1 MDFNQIKYERINYNE
16 YKEIYRDI
24 LSKMDRAES
33 FDKYIDLLNKIN
45 NMRNRL
51 ETMKTLAQIKFS
63 IDTTDDF
70 YSAEN
75 DYWDELGPMF
85 SDLDMDLYK
94 NILDSSYVDQ
104 LETKYGRQYI
114 DLIRCSVKSFS
125 KDIIG
130 LLQEENKLMS
140 EYTQLLASASID
152 FEGKKRNLSD
162 MSIFMSDNDRD
173 IRKSAIRAHTKFFED
188 NEDKFDSIFDSL
200 VKLRDSMAKKLGYKN
215 FVELGYYRMSRTV
228 YNSDMVAKLRQNV
241 KNKYLPIIEDL
252 NKEQAKRIGLDKI
265 TYYDEKLEFLDGN
278 AKLVGDGEYIIEKGE
293 DMYKN
298 MSGETEEFYKFLID
312 NNLFDVAARENKAM
326 GGYCTILPDYREPF
340 IFGNFNG
347 TVDDIDV
354 LTHEAGHAF
363 QMYMSRD
370 IPVPE
375 LVFPTLDSCEIHS
388 MSMEFLTYP
397 WMEMFF
403 GDDTEKYKKYHHD
416 SAIKFLP
423 YGCLVDHFQHLVY
436 ENPNMS
442 VDERKSA
449 WRELERDYL
458 PGRDY
463 EDLDLLNRGGYWF
476 RQGHIYKDPFYY
488 IDYVL
493 AQLCAL
499 DFYELMNKDYKKAW
513 EKYLSICSIGGKYSF
528 IDMVN
533 IAGISNP
540 FN

>member
-1 MDFNQIKYERINYNE
+1 
-16 YKEIYRDI
+16 
-24 LSKMDRAES
+24 
-33 FDKYIDLLNKIN
+33 
-45 NMRNRL
+45 
-51 ETMKTLAQIKFS
+51 
-63 IDTTDDF
+63 
-70 YSAEN
+70 
-75 DYWDELGPMF
+75 
-85 SDLDMDLYK
+85 
-94 NILDSSYVDQ
+94 
-104 LETKYGRQYI
+104 
-114 DLIRCSVKSFS
+114 
-125 KDIIG
+125 
-130 LLQEENKLMS
+130 
-140 EYTQLLASASID
+140 
-152 FEGKKRNLSD
+152 
-162 MSIFMSDNDRD
+162 
-173 IRKSAIRAHTKFFED
+173 
-188 NEDKFDSIFDSL
+188 
-200 VKLRDSMAKKLGYKN
+200 
-215 FVELGYYRMSRTV
+215 
-228 YNSDMVAKLRQNV
+228 MVAKLRQNV

-278 AKLVGDGEYIIEKGE
+278 AKLVGDGEYIIEKGK